1 MVFAKEFAMDAF
13 PHHYQASFAATPE
26 QPTLQLDSPSL
37 AALPFAA
44 PAEFG
49 GPGDQWSPETLLV
62 GAIASCYALSFRAVA
77 DASKLPWQALRCVV
91 DGTLDRQDRVT
102 RFTAVALDVELDV
115 ADAALAERAERL
127 LHKAE
132 EICLITNSLRAE
144 VSFRA
149 RVNAL

>member
-1 MVFAKEFAMDAF
+1 MDAF
-13 PHHYQASFAATPE
+13 PHHYRVGFAATPAE
-26 QPTLQLDSPSL
+26 PVLALTSPGLDTLPC
-37 AALPFAA
+37 AP

-77 DASKLPWQALRCVV
+77 DASKFAWRALRCEV

-102 RFTAVALDVELDV
+102 RFTRIALVVELEID
-115 ADAALAERAERL
+115 DAASTERAERL

-132 EICLITNSLRAE
+132 EVCLVTKSLNAE
-144 VSFRA
+144 VSFQA
-149 RVNAL
+149 RVKAL